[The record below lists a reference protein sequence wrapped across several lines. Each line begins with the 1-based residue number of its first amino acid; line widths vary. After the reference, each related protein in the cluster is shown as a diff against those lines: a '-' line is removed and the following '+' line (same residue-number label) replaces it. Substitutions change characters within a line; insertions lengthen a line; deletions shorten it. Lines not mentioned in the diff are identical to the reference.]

1 MSSGLAGCQ
10 PSDDR
15 LIEMARDSVDQQ
27 AAQNAEMSRLN
38 REVAAGTRQLVEA
51 DAVARQQLL
60 AAQQQ
65 LQVQQQELSSQ
76 RDTLE
81 AERKAWAEQR
91 RTESMLAPL
100 LTTFGA
106 AFLALLPLALCGWLV
121 HGLARTADAEVG
133 ELLVHELTQASPLL
147 LPAPM
152 AVPERPALE
161 DTSRIDE
168 PDDEQ
173 SGRRSA
179 VLLYRVAGCV
189 DGFSEPLD
197 ELVRARSALDAADCV
212 RRFWTDELQ
221 CRLSAEEFVVQH
233 LCEPAECGIV
243 YEAALS
249 EERIRFDTRRDDSHQ
264 AELPARMELAT
275 CA

>member
-1 MSSGLAGCQ
+1 
-10 PSDDR
+10 
-15 LIEMARDSVDQQ
+15 MAQESVDQQ

-51 DAVARQQLL
+51 DAEARQQLL

-76 RDTLE
+76 RDALE
-81 AERKAWAEQR
+81 AERKAWAGQR

-106 AFLALLPLALCGWLV
+106 AFLALLPLALCASLL

-133 ELLVHELTQASPLL
+133 ELLIHELTQSTPLL
-147 LPAPM
+147 LPAP
-152 AVPERPALE
+152 AAAPERPALE
-161 DTSRIDE
+161 GPAPTNE
-168 PDDEQ
+168 PEDAQ
-173 SGRRSA
+173 SGHGSA
-179 VLLYRVAGCV
+179 VLPYRVAGCV
-189 DGFSEPLD
+189 DGFSEPLN
-197 ELVRARSALDAADCV
+197 ELVRARYALDAAKCV
-212 RRFWTDELQ
+212 HQFWTDELQ
-221 CRLSAEEFVVQH
+221 CPLSADEFVVQE
-233 LCEPAECGIV
+233 LREPTECGIV

-249 EERIRFDTRRDDSHQ
+249 EERIQFDTRRDDSHQ
-264 AELPARMELAT
+264 AALPARMELAT